1 MIAPPSPAPDTQLAS
16 IGQIAINV
24 HDVARATAFYRDRLG
39 LPLLFEFPGL
49 AFFMCDRTRLMLSR
63 AEQGE
68 HDHRSSILYF
78 RVGDIVATH
87 ARLLA
92 AGVAFEDAP
101 HIVHR
106 AGATNLWLTSFR
118 DSEHN
123 LLALMED
130 RPADA

>member
-1 MIAPPSPAPDTQLAS
+1 MPASPALAPDTVLAS
-16 IGQIAINV
+16 VGQIAIRV

-39 LPLLFEFPGL
+39 FPLLFEFPGL
-49 AFFMCDRTRLMLSR
+49 AFFMCDDTRLMLAR

-68 HDHRSSILYF
+68 HDHAASVLYF
-78 RVGDIVATH
+78 RVGDIVAAH
-87 ARLLA
+87 ARLVA
-92 AGVAFEDAP
+92 AGVPFEDEP

-106 AGATNLWLTSFR
+106 AGATNLWLASFR

-123 LLALMED
+123 LLSLMQD